1 MSTVMMQLGSYQFS
15 INTAAYQSLQRST
28 DYRWAQQETYGA
40 LPTLQHTGPGTES
53 ITLQGVIFGEFKGGT
68 GQPEALRRLAAQG
81 LPQQMVSGEGDVMG
95 LWVIEK
101 VTETQSIF
109 AVAGLPRQQEFS
121 LQLKRYQ

>member
-1 MSTVMMQLGSYQFS
+1 MNMVMMQLGSYQFS

-28 DYRWAQQETYGA
+28 EYRWAQQETYGV
-40 LPTLQHTGPGTES
+40 LPTLQHTGPGAES

-81 LPQQMVSGEGDVMG
+81 LPQQMVSGEGDIMG

-101 VTETQSIF
+101 VTETQSTF